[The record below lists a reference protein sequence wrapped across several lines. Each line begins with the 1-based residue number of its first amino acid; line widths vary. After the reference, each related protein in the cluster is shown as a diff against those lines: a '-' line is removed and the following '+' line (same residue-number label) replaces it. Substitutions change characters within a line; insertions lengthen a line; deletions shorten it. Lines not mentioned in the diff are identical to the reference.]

1 MSESHLVLHGSLT
14 EVHGIVRVL
23 WCPAVRWPEVS
34 SLEPVERVV
43 VVPHRHHVL
52 VYREDVAV
60 AGQQTGKVNSFPL
73 LTELVVGLYP

>member
-1 MSESHLVLHGSLT
+1 MG
-14 EVHGIVRVL
+14 G
-23 WCPAVRWPEVS
+23 PEVG

-43 VVPHRHHVL
+43 VVPHSHHVV

-73 LTELVVGLYP
+73 LAKLVVGLDP